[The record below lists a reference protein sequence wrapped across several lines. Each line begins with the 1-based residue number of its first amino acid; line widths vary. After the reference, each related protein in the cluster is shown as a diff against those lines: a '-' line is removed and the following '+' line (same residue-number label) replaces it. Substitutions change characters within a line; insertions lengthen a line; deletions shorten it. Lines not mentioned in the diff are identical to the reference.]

1 MCLPELGNTADTAL
15 MSTAPMQ
22 ALDSEDTSKP
32 DHPLVL
38 ALTAVRKARKMTQ
51 AELAQQAGLSRMTV
65 QRLESNG
72 LDPRLSTL
80 QEMARVLEQDLV
92 ALPSHL
98 RPAFEQWLAQ
108 QKH

>member
-1 MCLPELGNTADTAL
+1 
-15 MSTAPMQ
+15 
-22 ALDSEDTSKP
+22 
-32 DHPLVL
+32 
-38 ALTAVRKARKMTQ
+38 
-51 AELAQQAGLSRMTV
+51 MTV